1 MSSFLDFD
9 NASKDL
15 ILRRF
20 QKSGSE
26 FTGFQKIC
34 KAFFEAK
41 GPFART
47 LAPIPA
53 RLTRGAS
60 EGQCGKSTSR

>member
-9 NASKDL
+9 TASKEL
-15 ILRRF
+15 ILLRF

-26 FTGFQKIC
+26 FNHFQKIC

-47 LAPIPA
+47 LAPIQA
-53 RLTRGAS
+53 CSMRG
-60 EGQCGKSTSR
+60 R